1 MAGSRTQ
8 LKPSVT
14 SPGAEVDGTRD
25 RILQIATSLF
35 AANGF
40 HSISIRRLTQEAG
53 VNLASVGYHFGS
65 KEGLIAAIFA
75 RHCEPMMAHRREMLL
90 ACAEKRGRPPML
102 EQIIEA
108 FIVPAM
114 VTTEDAADRA
124 TFTRLRAVLT
134 HENNELAHQL
144 ISKYFDATST
154 LFVEAL
160 HRCVPHLSREDVLWR
175 FHFLL
180 SALYYTTVNP
190 MRIQLLSGGKID
202 PTDQRT
208 AVAEM
213 VKFVAAGFRA
223 K

>member
-1 MAGSRTQ
+1 MALARIQPKAPPPATGPET
-8 LKPSVT
+8 
-14 SPGAEVDGTRD
+14 DGTHD
-25 RILQIATSLF
+25 RILQYATHLF
-35 AANGF
+35 AAHGF
-40 HSISIRRLTQEAG
+40 HSVSLRRLTQEAG

-65 KEGLIAAIFA
+65 KEGLVAAIFA
-75 RHCEPMMAHRREMLL
+75 RHCEPMMVHRREMLL
-90 ACAEKRGRPPML
+90 ACADKRGRPPML

-108 FIVPAM
+108 FIVPAI
-114 VTTEDAADRA
+114 VPTEDAADRA
-124 TFTRLRAVLT
+124 TFTRLRAVLA

-144 ISKYFDATST
+144 ISKYFDSTST
-154 LFVEAL
+154 LFIEAL

-202 PTDQRT
+202 PTSERK

>member
-1 MAGSRTQ
+1 MALARTTAKTPTPVPAADVEDTRERIMQVATQ
-8 LKPSVT
+8 LF
-14 SPGAEVDGTRD
+14 
-25 RILQIATSLF
+25 AT
-35 AANGF
+35 NGF
-40 HSISIRRLTQEAG
+40 HSVSLRRLTQEAN

-65 KEGLIAAIFA
+65 KEGLVAAIFA
-75 RHCEPMMAHRREMLL
+75 KHCEPMMAHRREMLL
-90 ACAEKRGRPPML
+90 ACADKRGRPPML
-102 EQIIEA
+102 EQLIEA
-108 FIVPAM
+108 FIVPALI
-114 VTTEDAADRA
+114 TTEDAADRA
-124 TFTRLRAVLT
+124 TFTRLRAVLA

-208 AVAEM
+208 AVTEM
-213 VKFVAAGFRA
+213 VRFVAAGFRA

>member
-1 MAGSRTQ
+1 MALARTQ
-8 LKPSVT
+8 PKVSAPPT
-14 SPGAEVDGTRD
+14 GEVDRTRD
-25 RILQIATSLF
+25 RILQIATGLF
-35 AANGF
+35 ASNGF
-40 HSISIRRLTQEAG
+40 HSVSLRRLTQEAG
-53 VNLASVGYHFGS
+53 VNLASVSYHFGS

-75 RHCEPMMAHRREMLL
+75 RYCEPMMVHRRAMLL
-90 ACAEKRGRPPML
+90 ACAEKRGRPPIL

-108 FIVPAM
+108 FIVPAI
-114 VTTEDAADRA
+114 VTSNDTADRA
-124 TFTRLRAVLT
+124 TFTRLRAVLA
-134 HENNELAHQL
+134 HENNELAHEL

-160 HRCVPHLSREDVLWR
+160 HRYVAHLSREDVLWR

-190 MRIQLLSGGKID
+190 MRIQVLSGGKID
-202 PTDQRT
+202 PTDQRK
-208 AVAEM
+208 AVREM

>member
-1 MAGSRTQ
+1 MALARTQ
-8 LKPSVT
+8 PKAPPPT
-14 SPGAEVDGTRD
+14 TGEVDGTRD
-25 RILQIATSLF
+25 RILQIATNLF
-35 AANGF
+35 ASNGF
-40 HSISIRRLTQEAG
+40 HSVSLRRLTQEAG
-53 VNLASVGYHFGS
+53 VNLASVSYHFGS

-75 RHCEPMMAHRREMLL
+75 RYCEPMMVHRREMLL
-90 ACAEKRGRPPML
+90 SCAEKRGRPPIL

-108 FIVPAM
+108 FIVPAI
-114 VTTEDAADRA
+114 VTSDEADRS
-124 TFTRLRAVLT
+124 TFTRLRAVLA
-134 HENNELAHQL
+134 HENNELAHEL

-154 LFVEAL
+154 LYVEAL
-160 HRCVPHLSREDVLWR
+160 HRQVPHLSREDVLWR

-202 PTDQRT
+202 PTDQRK
-208 AVAEM
+208 AVKEM

>member
-1 MAGSRTQ
+1 MALARAQ
-8 LKPSVT
+8 LKPAAPSAA
-14 SPGAEVDGTRD
+14 SEVDGTRD
-25 RILQIATSLF
+25 RILQIATNLF
-35 AANGF
+35 ATNGF
-40 HSISIRRLTQEAG
+40 HSVSLRRLTQEAG

-75 RHCEPMMAHRREMLL
+75 RYCEPMMVHRREMLL
-90 ACAEKRGRPPML
+90 ACAEKRGRPPLL
-102 EQIIEA
+102 EQVIEA
-108 FIVPAM
+108 FIVPAI
-114 VTTEDAADRA
+114 VTTDDAADRA
-124 TFTRLRAVLT
+124 TFTRLRAVLA

-160 HRCVPHLSREDVLWR
+160 HRCVPHLPREDVLWR

-180 SALYYTTVNP
+180 SALYYTSVNP

-202 PTDQRT
+202 PTDQRK

>member
-1 MAGSRTQ
+1 MALASTMT
-8 LKPSVT
+8 KPSAAPV
-14 SPGAEVDGTRD
+14 ADVERTRE
-25 RILQIATSLF
+25 RILQIATQLF
-35 AANGF
+35 AADGF
-40 HSISIRRLTQEAG
+40 HTVSLRRLTQEAS

-75 RHCEPMMAHRREMLL
+75 RHCEPMMAHRRAMLL

-108 FIVPAM
+108 FIVPAIAA
-114 VTTEDAADRA
+114 TEDNADRA
-124 TFTRLRAVLT
+124 TFTRLRAVLA
-134 HENNELAHQL
+134 HENNKLAHSI

-154 LFVEAL
+154 LFIEAL
-160 HRCVPHLSREDVLWR
+160 HRFVPHLSREEVLWR

-190 MRIQLLSGGKID
+190 MRIQLLSHGKID
-202 PTDQRT
+202 PTDERK
-208 AVAEM
+208 AIAEM

>member
-1 MAGSRTQ
+1 MAVARTQ
-8 LKPSVT
+8 PKASAPT
-14 SPGAEVDGTRD
+14 TGEVDGTRD
-25 RILQIATSLF
+25 RIVQIATNLF

-40 HSISIRRLTQEAG
+40 HSVSLRRLTQEAG
-53 VNLASVGYHFGS
+53 VNLASVSYHFGS

-75 RHCEPMMAHRREMLL
+75 RYCEPMMAHRRELL
-90 ACAEKRGRPPML
+90 LGCAEKRGRPSIL
-102 EQIIEA
+102 DQIIEA
-108 FIVPAM
+108 FIVPAL
-114 VTTEDAADRA
+114 VTSDEADRS
-124 TFTRLRAVLT
+124 TFTRLRAVLA
-134 HENNELAHQL
+134 HENNELAHEL

-160 HRCVPHLSREDVLWR
+160 HRHVPHLSREDVLWR

-202 PTDQRT
+202 PTNQRK
-208 AVAEM
+208 AVREM